1 MSGHRAN
8 PSPETFAERTC
19 CKESLKSWTP
29 KNQSTLGNQPSCKVG
44 IRRSQL
50 TIRKADRSADHTCRK
65 ESFHYSKQEFQSP
78 NLQDNQ
84 SLRMYNLQLVSS
96 PFKRRAQFADCTS
109 ELVLELVLALT
120 QSNEIQSQIRASLAH
135 VQERNHTKNLK
146 ETHHP

>member
-1 MSGHRAN
+1 
-8 PSPETFAERTC
+8 
-19 CKESLKSWTP
+19 
-29 KNQSTLGNQPSCKVG
+29 
-44 IRRSQL
+44 
-50 TIRKADRSADHTCRK
+50 
-65 ESFHYSKQEFQSP
+65 
-78 NLQDNQ
+78 
-84 SLRMYNLQLVSS
+84 MYNLQLVSS